1 MIICMG
7 AGDIT
12 KWAGALASGICKA
25 RAKKAPLPLAGRE
38 EVRSAE
44 GEGL

>member
-1 MIICMG
+1 MG

-12 KWAGALASGICKA
+12 KWAGKLAAAVKA
-25 RAKKAPLPLAGRE
+25 ERAAILPLPPAEGE
-38 EVRSAE
+38 EVRSTE